1 MGIARGVGA
10 EHDELGRGFHIALPA
25 FAACGADGADLR
37 ADGRVAH
44 ADDADDL
51 HKAGRRRGLP
61 RFQHG
66 AQGVG
71 ADGLRFEFAD
81 GAVGEGG
88 LDNGA
93 LHGGSFGLSWEM
105 VYVVKRKWREWGFQ
119 AAF

>member
-1 MGIARGVGA
+1 MHVLREDAYVHRANQQDFGPIQLGIGGEVGIARGVGA

-61 RFQHG
+61 R
-66 AQGVG
+66 
-71 ADGLRFEFAD
+71 
-81 GAVGEGG
+81 
-88 LDNGA
+88 
-93 LHGGSFGLSWEM
+93 
-105 VYVVKRKWREWGFQ
+105 
-119 AAF
+119 